1 MLRKLVFMAVL
12 CLIAATAAAELR
24 GRSLAEALHILEG
37 RGLRII
43 YSTDVVRPEM
53 IVGIEPRST
62 EPRQLLDELLREHRL
77 HATSGPHGSIVIVR
91 DAEKPAPRAAK
102 AKPPQMPVTL
112 ESIVVTPSQFTIFTS
127 EPENHQ
133 FLSRDEVRTVPHL
146 GDDVYRAF
154 DRLPGITGLDV
165 SARFNIRGGQE
176 DETQVL
182 MDGAE
187 IYDPFHVRD
196 LFRAFSTIDAE
207 SIGAVDVLTGGFPLQ
222 YGGRLSGVIDI
233 SSLKPTSRR
242 HTEIGIGILNERILT
257 DGTFQDGRSEYLVSF
272 RRGYLRELLK
282 LIDPQNKTINPAYYD
297 LRGRLET
304 TLNDRA
310 IVSGD
315 VFVAGDTLKVNEPG
329 GLAHGSYSDRYSWVN
344 LRNALSP
351 KLFTQTVASTGRI
364 ATHRVGSYGAPFDEE
379 EGAVDDDH
387 AFEFVALRNDSSI
400 DLSERN
406 VFKAG
411 FAVKKV
417 RARYDYE
424 GHAIIRASFFH
435 VNDGIQTIDRAA
447 SVRADGNDL
456 AVYAADRIAVTPHM
470 VVEAGA
476 RVDAQSYTPDGTH
489 VAPRINVAYS
499 LGAHAMLRASW
510 GRFYQAQGI
519 NELQVEDGVTNF
531 LPAER
536 ADHAVLGAE
545 YDFGRGYSARA
556 EGYDK
561 RFTQLRPR
569 FENIFDRVVIYPE
582 MQPDR
587 LRIDASSGRAR
598 GGELLFRKVGT
609 PISGWISYARASAHD
624 VLDGVPGSAGVSP
637 AGWAGASQAST
648 AGGTPAL
655 PVTVPRSWDQRDTAT
670 FNLDYRLGARWNF
683 DVAGVYHSGW
693 PTTPVNGVLVSNV
706 FHTVVGAYN
715 SDRLPAYR
723 RVDLRASRNFTTTH
737 GGVSF
742 FVELFNALGIRNVS
756 GVAGYTF
763 NADSNRVITGHRN
776 YEVVFGAVPSF
787 GITYSF

>member
-1 MLRKLVFMAVL
+1 MRRNLLFMAVL
-12 CLIAATAAAELR
+12 CLLAVTAAAQTTSLR
-24 GRSLAEALHILEG
+24 GRSLAEALHILED

-62 EPRQLLDELLREHRL
+62 EPRQLLDELLREHHL

-91 DAEKPAPRAAK
+91 DAEKPPPRVAK
-102 AKPPQMPVTL
+102 AKPAQMPVAL
-112 ESIVVTPSQFTIFTS
+112 ESIVVTPSQFTIFAS

-257 DGTFQDGRSEYLVSF
+257 NGTFHDGRSEYLVSF

-304 TLNDRA
+304 TLNDRTV
-310 IVSGD
+310 ISGD

-329 GLAHGSYSDRYSWVN
+329 GLAHGSYSDRYAWVN

-364 ATHRVGSYGAPFDEE
+364 ATHRVGSYGTPLDDE
-379 EGAVDDDH
+379 EGAVNDDH
-387 AFEFVALRNDSSI
+387 AFDFVALRNDSSF

-411 FAVKKV
+411 FAIKKV

-435 VNDGIQTIDRAA
+435 VNDGVQTIDRATG
-447 SVRADGNDL
+447 VRADGNDL
-456 AVYAADRIAVTPHM
+456 AVYAADRIAMTRHL

-476 RVDAQSYTPDGTH
+476 RADAQSYTPDGTH

-499 LGAHAMLRASW
+499 LGAHATLRASW

-519 NELQVEDGVTNF
+519 NELQVEDGVTDF

-556 EGYDK
+556 EVYDK
-561 RFTQLRPR
+561 RFRQLRPR

-609 PISGWISYARASAHD
+609 PVSGWISYARASAHD
-624 VLDGVPGSAGVSP
+624 ILDGAAG
-637 AGWAGASQAST
+637 
-648 AGGTPAL
+648 
-655 PVTVPRSWDQRDTAT
+655 PVVVPRSWDQRDTAT

-693 PTTPVNGVLVSNV
+693 PTTPVGGVFVNNV

-723 RVDLRASRNFTTTH
+723 RVDLRASRNFATSH
-737 GGVSF
+737 GGLSF
-742 FVELFNALGIRNVS
+742 FVEVFNVLGTRNVS
-756 GVAGYTF
+756 GVAGYNF
-763 NADSNRVITGHRN
+763 NAGINRVITAHRN